1 MIALREVGV
10 STLLLSP
17 GTSVALPSVAF
28 MKSSSSPMMM
38 SGSVSSKV
46 SIAVG
51 GRVASGSSLEGLP
64 PSDNTVTIKFCPIYY
79 RSRLLWKGK
88 TRQDKTRQ
96 DKKRV
101 FECECQHIHSK
112 EANKHI
118 GPRIL
123 NKKYERKRSYY
134 SNSFLLYFTNV
145 PLRQ

>member
-88 TRQDKTRQ
+88 TRQDKT
-96 DKKRV
+96 KNEFLSV
-101 FECECQHIHSK
+101 SVNTYI
-112 EANKHI
+112 A
-118 GPRIL
+118 
-123 NKKYERKRSYY
+123 RKQ
-134 SNSFLLYFTNV
+134 TNT
-145 PLRQ
+145 